1 MVIEKFVQMIP
12 ARKWLRL
19 SPFTQPRA
27 KSYLHRIISNDPHF
41 CQLSCQ
47 ELDALSKFPIFRE
60 AKQET
65 RNKGITKKRQ
75 SYLNEKLSNVRL
87 RFGDDMHYPNAISHV
102 LPSNVSP
109 LEAIQSANQKV
120 PVRLSVTKMLTK
132 SWCELRHAYDVYAEV
147 PIFEGRAITEGKEE
161 HQKLED
167 KTHTLAEEQRNFEK
181 DFEVEIPHDE
191 FHNIAGAW
199 FETLIKMVN
208 LFTNGEA
215 REVLCHGYLNSQ
227 SCHLVEGPVTGE
239 EDILISGIIDHL
251 LLRSRNIDKINRV
264 VPVRLE
270 DSVVSRDCEDISLI
284 LHQIENAEFDL
295 KNNFEIIVS
304 DVKTRFTNQ
313 IPSQASVLRASKLQ
327 VMYYRHFLEFLGK
340 TPSLTYEK
348 LLTNAR
354 RRGLDVN
361 RFIDPAKMLS
371 MLAADDLIRS
381 DMHRLKNGKSIGF
394 EPFDNDH
401 LTDSASTKYDMSD
414 YHNLIVDA
422 RIVEKYGDF
431 FEPWQKP
438 VTLKYFASRLAQM
451 YHKVV
456 PLLSDNLMIEYYYNG
471 DNFHN
476 IFFEYDIEI
485 LKLNCLNSA
494 QFWLGKREIEPI
506 KPNIKNFLTHCKYC
520 DYESVCSWKKAGND
534 ICRQLGSDLA
544 NLSKS

>member
-1 MVIEKFVQMIP
+1 MVP
-12 ARKWLRL
+12 LRKRL
-19 SPFTQPRA
+19 GLSLFTRSRA

-41 CQLSCQ
+41 CELSCQ

-60 AKQET
+60 ANKET

-75 SYLNEKLSNVRL
+75 SYLDEKLPNVRL
-87 RFGDDMHYPNAISHV
+87 RFGDDVRYPNAISHV
-102 LPSNVSP
+102 LPSHSSP
-109 LEAIQSANQKV
+109 LEAIQSTNQKV
-120 PVRLSVTKMLTK
+120 PARLSVTKMLTK

-167 KTHTLAEEQRNFEK
+167 TTHTLAEEQRNFEN
-181 DFEVEIPHDE
+181 DFEVEIPHDK

-208 LFTNGEA
+208 LFTDGEA

-227 SCHLVEGPVTGE
+227 SCHLVEGPVTGD
-239 EDILISGIIDHL
+239 EDILISGVIDHL
-251 LLRSRNIDKINRV
+251 LLSSKNSDKMSRV
-264 VPVRLE
+264 EPVRLE
-270 DSVVSRDCEDISLI
+270 DSVVSKECKDISLI
-284 LHQIENAEFDL
+284 LHQLENAEFDL
-295 KNNFEIIVS
+295 SNNFEIIVS
-304 DVKTRFTNQ
+304 DVKTRFTSQ
-313 IPSQASVLRASKLQ
+313 IPSQATVLRASKLQ

-348 LLTNAR
+348 LLTNAQ

-361 RFIDPAKMLS
+361 RLIDPGKVLS

-381 DMHRLKNGKSIGF
+381 DMYRLKNGESIGF
-394 EPFDNDH
+394 EPFDNDY
-401 LTDSASTKYDMSD
+401 LTDSASAIYDMSD

-422 RIVEKYGDF
+422 RIIEKYGDF

-451 YHKVV
+451 YHKIA
-456 PLLSDNLMIEYYYNG
+456 PLLSDKLMIEYYCNG

-476 IFFEYDIEI
+476 ILFEYDIEI
-485 LKLNCLNSA
+485 LRSNCFNSA

-506 KPNIKNFLTHCKYC
+506 KPNIKNFLTYCKYC

-534 ICRQLGSDLA
+534 MCRRLGSDLA
-544 NLSKS
+544 NISKN